1 MTGQPRA
8 RLSVRLRFVL
18 PVAVAIVTLLV
29 TANAAGTPRSEKKA
43 ELQRVKEKLGA
54 VYLKADLAVEKY
66 NMATAQLAD
75 IQAAMRENEHL
86 LDVAEFNQE
95 LAKAQLETRACM
107 LYKSRG
113 VDFMDVLFASSSFDE
128 FVSQLDLMRRLGDS
142 DVDMVRSIA
151 AYEREIRDRRLK
163 LAADKEEA
171 ARLVAERKAQKDDVL
186 ALQER
191 LERLESQLTGDV
203 DRLRQEA
210 AAAAAAAAAE
220 ATGEY
225 PQPVDPGGSGHSE
238 VVGIAMRYL
247 GVPYVYGGASPSG
260 FDCSG
265 LTMYCYAQI
274 GYSLPHSATMQAAVT
289 TDVPLSALQPGD
301 LIFFGTPDYSSHV
314 AIYIGGGQM
323 IHASSSA
330 GQVIIAAV
338 YDGAWIGGRP

>member
-1 MTGQPRA
+1 MTARRGARVLLRPR
-8 RLSVRLRFVL
+8 LVL
-18 PVAVAIVTLLV
+18 PALALLLTLLV
-29 TANAAGTPRSEKKA
+29 AAGAAATPLSEKKE
-43 ELQRVKEKLGA
+43 ELRRVQEKLGQ
-54 VYLKADLAVEKY
+54 VYLEADLAVEKY

-75 IQAAMRENEHL
+75 VKAAIRENEHL
-86 LDVAEFNQE
+86 LDVAQYNQD
-95 LAKAQLETRACM
+95 LAKAQLEARATL

-113 VDFMDVLFASSSFDE
+113 VEFIDVLFASSSFDE

-142 DVDMVRSIA
+142 DVDTVRSVA
-151 AYEREIRDRRLK
+151 AYEREIRDRSLK
-163 LAADKEEA
+163 LEADREEA
-171 ARLVAERKAQKDDVL
+171 ARLVAERQAQKDEIL
-186 ALQER
+186 ALQAR
-191 LERLESQLTGDV
+191 LERLESRLTGDI

-210 AAAAAAAAAE
+210 EAAAAAAAAE
-220 ATGEY
+220 AAGDY

-274 GYSLPHSATMQAAVT
+274 GYSLPHSATLQAAVT
-289 TDVPLSALQPGD
+289 TDVPLNALQAGD
-301 LIFFGTPDYSSHV
+301 LIFFGTPEYSSHV
-314 AIYIGGGQM
+314 AIYMGGGQM

-330 GQVIIAAV
+330 GQVIVAPV

>member
-1 MTGQPRA
+1 MTMKCRA
-8 RLSVRLRFVL
+8 TDTLRALSVASVL
-18 PVAVAIVTLLV
+18 TVVLTLLFAAV
-29 TANAAGTPRSEKKA
+29 AAGTPLSEKRA
-43 ELQRVKEKLGA
+43 ELRRIQIKLGE
-54 VYLKADLAVEKY
+54 VYLEADLAVEKY

-75 IQAAMRENEHL
+75 IKAAIRENEHL
-86 LDVAEFNQE
+86 LDVAEYNRE
-95 LAKAQLETRACM
+95 LAKAQLEARATL
-107 LYKSRG
+107 LYKSHG

-142 DVDMVRSIA
+142 DVDMVRSIG

-163 LAADKEEA
+163 LEADQEEA
-171 ARLVAERKAQKDDVL
+171 ARLVGEREVQRDEIL

-191 LERLESQLTGDV
+191 LERLESRLTGDI
-203 DRLRQEA
+203 DRLRREAAEA
-210 AAAAAAAAAE
+210 AAAAAA
-220 ATGEY
+220 GEY

-274 GYSLPHSATMQAAVT
+274 GYSLPHAASLQAAVT
-289 TDVPLSALQPGD
+289 TDVPLNALQPGD
-301 LIFFGTPDYSSHV
+301 LIFFGTPELSTHV

-330 GQVIIAAV
+330 DQVVIAAV

>member
-1 MTGQPRA
+1 MAARRGTG
-8 RLSVRLRFVL
+8 VL
-18 PVAVAIVTLLV
+18 PRPRLILPLLV
-29 TANAAGTPRSEKKA
+29 AFLTLSIAAGAAATPLSEKKE
-43 ELQRVKEKLGA
+43 ELRRVQARLGE

-75 IQAAMRENEHL
+75 VKAAIRENEHL
-86 LDVAEFNQE
+86 LDVAEYNEE
-95 LAKAQLETRACM
+95 LAKAQLEARVTM

-128 FVSQLDLMRRLGDS
+128 FVSQLDLMRRLGES
-142 DVDMVRSIA
+142 DVDMVRSIG

-163 LAADKEEA
+163 LEADQEKA
-171 ARLVAERKAQKDDVL
+171 ARLVAERKAQKVEIL
-186 ALQER
+186 ALRAR
-191 LERLESQLTGDV
+191 LERLESRLSGDI

-210 AAAAAAAAAE
+210 AAAAVAAAAE
-220 ATGEY
+220 AAGTY

-238 VVGIAMRYL
+238 VVDIAMRYL

-289 TDVPLSALQPGD
+289 TDVPLGALQPGD
-301 LIFFGTPDYSSHV
+301 LIFFGTPAYSSHV
-314 AIYIGGGQM
+314 AMYIGGGQM

-330 GQVIIAAV
+330 GQVVIAAV

>member
-1 MTGQPRA
+1 MTGIRRA
-8 RLSVRLRFVL
+8 RHSVRLRFVL
-18 PVAVAIVTLLV
+18 PIAVAIAVLLV
-29 TANAAGTPRSEKKA
+29 TATAAGTPLSEKKA
-43 ELQRVKEKLGA
+43 ELERVKEKLGA

-66 NMATAQLAD
+66 NLATAQLAD

-95 LAKAQLETRACM
+95 LAKAQLESRARM

-142 DVDMVRSIA
+142 DVDMVKSIA

-163 LAADKEEA
+163 LEIDKEEA
-171 ARLVAERKAQKDDVL
+171 ARLVAERKAQKDEVL
-186 ALQER
+186 ALQA
-191 LERLESQLTGDV
+191 RLESLESRLTGDI

-220 ATGEY
+220 VSGEY

-274 GYSLPHSATMQAAVT
+274 GIGMSHGATDQQRAST
-289 TDVPLSALQPGD
+289 PVPLSALQPGD
-301 LIFFGTPDYSSHV
+301 LVFFGGASYSHHV
-314 AIYIGGGQM
+314 GIYAGGGSM
-323 IHASSSA
+323 IHAPHT
-330 GQVIIAAV
+330 GAV
-338 YDGAWIGGRP
+338 VSYGSISGAWIGGRF